1 MPLIKAATRGS
12 RLALWQTDRV
22 ATELTRVWPDVTV
35 DRVVISTR
43 GDQVLDVPLSRI
55 GDKGLFTRELEDALR
70 DADVH
75 FAVHSLKDLPTR
87 LPEGFALAA
96 ILERADPRDALV
108 AASAITV
115 DTLPRGA
122 RVGTSSLRRR
132 AQLLA
137 RRPDLDVHDLRGNVP
152 TRVDK
157 VLRGDLDAAVLA
169 LAGLTRLDL
178 TAHVVE
184 VLEADVMLPAP
195 GQGALAVEIRSG
207 AEDVAALLA
216 PLDHRATRLETAAER
231 ALLAELEG
239 GCQVPV
245 GALARRSGDGRLHL
259 YAGVFDLDGSHAVRA
274 ELEAQGADE
283 AAALGLGREVAAR
296 LRDNGAEDILARVR
310 ASSALTRSAPEP

>member
-1 MPLIKAATRGS
+1 M
-12 RLALWQTDRV
+12 
-22 ATELTRVWPDVTV
+22 
-35 DRVVISTR
+35 
-43 GDQVLDVPLSRI
+43 LDVPLSRI

-96 ILERADPRDALV
+96 ILERADPRVGLV

-137 RRPDLDVHDLRGNVP
+137 RRPDLDVRDLRGNVP

-169 LAGLTRLDL
+169 LAGVIRLDL
-178 TAHVVE
+178 DSHVVE
-184 VLEADVMLPAP
+184 KLDPAVMLPAP

-207 AEDVAALLA
+207 ARDIAALLA
-216 PLDHRATRLETAAER
+216 PLDHEATRLETAAER

-245 GALARRSGDGRLHL
+245 GALARKSTDGRLHL
-259 YAGVFDLDGSHAVRA
+259 SAGVFDLDGREAVRA
-274 ELEAQGADE
+274 ELEGQAADE
-283 AAALGLGREVAAR
+283 AAAAALGREVAAR
-296 LRDNGAEDILARVR
+296 LRHDGADDILARVR
-310 ASSALTRSAPEP
+310 ASSTIPRSTPEP